1 MIRRLPWFER
11 VFPSGQPA
19 HLLPG
24 IVERLRGTPARV
36 SERTA
41 GVSRDVLTRRPGEAW
56 SIQENVGHL
65 LDLEPLWL
73 SRVEDLAARRTHL
86 TEADLTNRRTHE
98 AGHNAEDLAGLVATF
113 RTARAVLVGR
123 LEAMTE
129 ADASSTAHHPRLKTT
144 MNVVDLAVFVAEHD
158 DYHLARI
165 TELLCTPA

>member
-11 VFPSGQPA
+11 AFPSGQPA
-19 HLLPG
+19 DLLPG
-24 IVERLRGTPARV
+24 IIERLRGTPARV
-36 SERTA
+36 VERTA
-41 GVSRDVLTRRPGEAW
+41 GISPAVLTRRPAEAW

-73 SRVEDLAARRTHL
+73 SRVEDLAARRTKL

-98 AGHNAEDLAGLVATF
+98 AGHNAADLAELLAAF
-113 RTARAVLVGR
+113 RAARAALVGR

-129 ADASSTAHHPRLKTT
+129 TEAGVTALHPRLQTP
-144 MNVVDLAVFVAEHD
+144 MNVVDLAFFVAEHD

-165 TELLCTPA
+165 TEVLSTHS